1 MRTEDIIRLLT
12 DEGYEAVD
20 ENGVP
25 MILLDSGRY
34 GTKEITKIKRIIKR
48 SGWQRSYGVRLNERS
63 AKGVQT
69 EKEG

>member
-48 SGWQRSYGVRLNERS
+48 SGWQRSYGVILHERG
-63 AKGVQT
+63 AKGISP
-69 EKEG
+69 EKES

>member
-48 SGWQRSYGVRLNERS
+48 SGWQRSYGVRLNERG
-63 AKGVQT
+63 AKGISP

>member
-1 MRTEDIIRLLT
+1 MRTEDIIRLLA

-25 MILLDSGRY
+25 MVLLDSGRY
-34 GTKEITKIKRIIKR
+34 GPKEITKIKRIMKR
-48 SGWQRSYGVRLNERS
+48 SGWQRSYGVRLNERG

-69 EKEG
+69 EKES

>member
-1 MRTEDIIRLLT
+1 MRTEDMIRLLK

-25 MILLDSGRY
+25 MILLGSGRY
-34 GTKEITKIKRIIKR
+34 GTKEITKIKRIFKR

-69 EKEG
+69 EKES

>member
-12 DEGYEAVD
+12 DEGYDAVD

-25 MILLDSGRY
+25 MILLDSDKY
-34 GTKEITKIKRIIKR
+34 GTKEIRKIKRIVKR

-69 EKEG
+69 KEEG

>member
-1 MRTEDIIRLLT
+1 MRTEDMIRLLK